1 MLVLELRDVYSGIAG
16 YIELR
21 FWGWP
26 PRATAG
32 TWTNP
37 GGKSAERRLRGFKVM
52 PVLCFSTPVRE
63 NYFAP
68 QNGTHLINSGTPV
81 SGKRVDHMIRL
92 VGA

>member
-1 MLVLELRDVYSGIAG
+1 MCTLGSQVILNLDFGVGHRT
-16 YIELR
+16 
-21 FWGWP
+21 
-26 PRATAG
+26 TAG